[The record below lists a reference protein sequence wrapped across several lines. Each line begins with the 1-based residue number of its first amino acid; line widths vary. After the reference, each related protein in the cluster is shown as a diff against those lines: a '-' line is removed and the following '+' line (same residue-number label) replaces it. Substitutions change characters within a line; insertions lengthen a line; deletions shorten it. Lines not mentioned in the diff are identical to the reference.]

1 MAGVKTLAD
10 SNSGVKFLKKR
21 KTKDLTKVRKLP
33 LLILFGIIF
42 LLIGVLQTQQY
53 VPAFEQLGELTICFF
68 GFYAVIIFFN
78 FVNKCINKIF
88 DKKLKVP
95 VVTPENM
102 VGDSLTE
109 TIEETPKKEKKI
121 EKLLSKIVKKKEKKV
136 NEEKVL
142 KVKKNVIVVVE
153 VLYIIVQLY
162 LIASMALSSFSYNL
176 KIISLQQYDYTFGN
190 IGFLVVLAVCLLVY
204 RAFILQKT
212 EAKASKTVSMMFLTI
227 GGMSLIYVGF
237 CVLNIILEM
246 DFSNITFWFYRIA
259 TIYVAIVLLF
269 DIFITVIKKET
280 LKDFNYNLYI
290 PDLKNLKNK
299 KGENRKS
306 ILEILEEHT
315 GISLKSL
322 WSLKYV
328 NEVLPA
334 AVLAILAVL
343 LVASCV
349 YKVEPYEQAAVYRL
363 GALEETSIKGEGL
376 HLKLPWPIEKTEI
389 YEVKRVQN
397 MTIGYESNDT
407 MDNMWTESHSVEEY
421 KLLTGNGNELVSV
434 NIKLIY
440 KIDDLYTYL
449 TKSSSP
455 EQILSSKAYE
465 FMMNKT
471 NSTDLY
477 TILSVDRT
485 DLSKELLKALN
496 AYTKEY
502 KVGLTVEE
510 VIVESIHPPVELS
523 DVYQSVVSA
532 DVKKTTTIT
541 NAESEALSIV
551 LDAEKDAE
559 TVVITAKENQ
569 TTKVADATKEMSVY
583 KAALEAY
590 KESPKS
596 FKLSKYLDTYEKVIG
611 GNKVYVFSPNIDS
624 ELSQYIIN
632 ASGNSGEEI
641 TVIEAEE

>member
-1 MAGVKTLAD
+1 MKELSLTQFIQGVD
-10 SNSGVKFLKKR
+10 FLKKR
-21 KTKDLTKVRKLP
+21 KKTKDLTKVPKLP
-33 LLILFGIIF
+33 LFILFGIIF
-42 LLIGVLQTQQY
+42 LFIGVLQTEQY

-68 GFYAVIIFFN
+68 GFYIAIIIFDFI
-78 FVNKCINKIF
+78 NKCVNKIF
-88 DKKLKVP
+88 NKKLNADAEKVEITD
-95 VVTPENM
+95 VAEVTEEAPR
-102 VGDSLTE
+102 E
-109 TIEETPKKEKKI
+109 TIKENKFKKT
-121 EKLLSKIVKKKEKKV
+121 LSKVFKKKEKPV
-136 NEEKVL
+136 DQEKVL
-142 KVKKNVIVVVE
+142 KVKKNVNIVVE
-153 VLYIIVQLY
+153 VLYIIIQLY
-162 LIASMALSSFSYNL
+162 LIVSMAISSFSYNL
-176 KIISLQQYDYTFGN
+176 KIISLQSYDYTFGN
-190 IGFLVVLAVCLLVY
+190 IGVLVVVAICLLVY
-204 RAFILQKT
+204 RSFILQKT
-212 EAKASKTVSMMFLTI
+212 EVKASKTVSMIFLTI
-227 GGMSLIYVGF
+227 GGMSVIYVGF

-246 DFSNITFWFYRIA
+246 DFSNIAFWFYRIA
-259 TIYVAIVLLF
+259 TIYIALVLFF

-290 PDLKNLKNK
+290 PNLKDIKNK
-299 KGENRKS
+299 KGEDRKS
-306 ILEILEEHT
+306 LLDILEEYT

-328 NEVLPA
+328 AEILPA
-334 AVLAILAVL
+334 AVLAIIAVL
-343 LVASCV
+343 FVASCV
-349 YKVEPYEQAAVYRL
+349 YKVEPYEQAAVYRFGSL
-363 GALEETSIKGEGL
+363 QEASIKGEGL
-376 HLKLPWPIEKTEI
+376 HFKLPWPIEKTEI
-389 YEVKRVQN
+389 YEVKRVQD

-434 NIKLIY
+434 NIKLMY

-455 EQILSSKAYE
+455 EQLLSSKAYE

-471 NSTDLY
+471 NSTDLD
-477 TILSVDRT
+477 TILSVDRI
-485 DLSKELLKALN
+485 DLSEELLKALN
-496 AYTKEY
+496 EYTAENKI
-502 KVGLTVEE
+502 GLTVEE

-532 DVKKTTTIT
+532 DVQKTTTIT
-541 NAESEALSIV
+541 NAEAEALSLI

-569 TTKVADATKEMSVY
+569 TTKVSDATKEMSVY
-583 KAALEAY
+583 LAALEAY

-632 ASGNSGEEI
+632 SSGSSGEEI
-641 TVIEAEE
+641 AVIEAEE